1 VILQKLR
8 KIIYT
13 KKYDSPEEQME
24 SSDAFFILILF
35 ILIAVGFFIDRLM
48 YFYWI
53 KRRRAFPT
61 NMEVAYHSWYTSTL
75 LILRGGLK

>member
-1 VILQKLR
+1 MACNCKGVLPVELTLGAISVGFANGQKGSEDVILQKLR

-48 YFYWI
+48 
-53 KRRRAFPT
+53 
-61 NMEVAYHSWYTSTL
+61 
-75 LILRGGLK
+75 

>member
-1 VILQKLR
+1 MQKLR

-48 YFYWI
+48 
-53 KRRRAFPT
+53 
-61 NMEVAYHSWYTSTL
+61 
-75 LILRGGLK
+75 